1 MGITFGGQFFGNK
14 TFSYM
19 PLFEVPVSSKFLF
32 SYLILYIVMM
42 TSKRRAILL
51 IFVSKCI
58 SKCFLLRIYYLVYQI
73 KTCLAGCLELI
84 SVLLEN
90 VPVDTSQPP
99 GLIY

>member
-1 MGITFGGQFFGNK
+1 
-14 TFSYM
+14 M